1 MPANHR
7 KELDKLKPECDKG
20 GRPHDIDA
28 AKYNYH
34 LMAKYFK
41 QQVPRGR
48 APLVQRTVLRLHF
61 DLHVLIASLARRVK
75 TPPGWQ
81 TDERHELKKEKD
93 DFELEKTAVA
103 AGEQYSLQ
111 DGAACCLRGSPV
123 VAVLA
128 QLTFCVAAARQA
140 DEGCVARL
148 NCFVHEKLKP

>member
-1 MPANHR
+1 MTLRSAGPLA
-7 KELDKLKPECDKG
+7 ESIALLDGLDG
-20 GRPHDIDA
+20 VAYGRPPMVLSNTQKGA
-28 AKYNYH
+28 AFKSAVPW
-34 LMAKYFK
+34 LQDLKAKYFK

-111 DGAACCLRGSPV
+111 VLPAACSVC
-123 VAVLA
+123 
-128 QLTFCVAAARQA
+128 QLPSV
-140 DEGCVARL
+140 
-148 NCFVHEKLKP
+148 